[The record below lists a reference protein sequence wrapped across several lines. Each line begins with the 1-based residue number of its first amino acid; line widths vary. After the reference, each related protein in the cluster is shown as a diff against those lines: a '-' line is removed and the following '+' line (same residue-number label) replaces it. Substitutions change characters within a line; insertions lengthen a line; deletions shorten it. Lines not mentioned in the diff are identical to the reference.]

1 MNFFRRL
8 EEKQRTSA
16 QELERQA
23 AERQRVM
30 DALGKFGRVS
40 VAQFARKGL
49 AAAVVYLEIKGAVR
63 FIGGNELGEGA
74 FVEVVS

>member
-8 EEKQRTSA
+8 EEKQRTNA
-16 QELERQA
+16 QELAQQQ

-40 VAQFARKGL
+40 VAQFSRKGL
-49 AAAVVYLEIKGAVR
+49 AAAVVYLETHGTVR
-63 FIGGNELGEGA
+63 FVGGNELGEGA
-74 FVEVVS
+74 FVEAVS